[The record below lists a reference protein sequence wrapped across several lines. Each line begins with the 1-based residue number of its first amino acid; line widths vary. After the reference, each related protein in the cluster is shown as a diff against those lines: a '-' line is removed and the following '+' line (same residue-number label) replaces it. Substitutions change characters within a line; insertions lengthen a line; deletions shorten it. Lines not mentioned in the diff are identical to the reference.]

1 MTKIKHIGE
10 PGLTNKKAAA
20 VKRAALVSALK
31 PFRLAW
37 LTESVYRTAVSG
49 LQSTFWPWHTL
60 VA

>member
-1 MTKIKHIGE
+1 MAKIKHIGE
-10 PGLTNKKAAA
+10 PDLPNKKAAA

-31 PFRLAW
+31 SFKLTW
-37 LTESVYRTAVSG
+37 LTESVCQAAVSD